1 MPLHGRRVGGFVV
14 SLGAPDPTIALERLK
29 PITKITGVGPGPDIH
44 ELARWA
50 GVRWAAPRLRPF
62 LVAASPPGAVPH
74 LPAPRRSTMPV
85 PEPVHADA
93 RRLLDEGGGVL
104 RHPPTAD
111 ELPIVSAACC
121 LGPTLV
127 VVPSI
132 DQARLLAARLRRA
145 GREIALVPDDWASA
159 RAGVDVVI
167 GARTAVWAPCADLAA
182 IIVLDEHDESLQE
195 ERVPTWHARDVAV
208 ERGRRAGV
216 PVLLVSPA
224 PTVSALA
231 LAGDHVRR
239 PSTADERAGW
249 PLIEVVDRSREAPWE
264 TSLVTSALIR
274 HLRDHDRRVVCVLN
288 TKGRSALVACA
299 SCTALQRC
307 ENCDAA
313 LVIADAGSFVC
324 RRCATVRP
332 IVCQACGATAMKNVK
347 PGVTRLAEELTAAAG
362 RPAISVTGDLT
373 DVPEDAAIHVG
384 TEAVLHRVRHADVV
398 AFLDF
403 DAELLAPRYRAAE
416 QAMSLLVRAARLV
429 GSRSAGGRVMVQTRL
444 PQHEVVRAALLSDP
458 GRLARHEVDVRRRL
472 RFPPAAA
479 LAVVEG
485 TGADDFAANLRSA
498 GADDGAVEVMG
509 PTDGRY
515 LVRAVDW
522 MTLGRSLN
530 ATARPKG
537 SRIRVA
543 VDPPRI

>member
-14 SLGAPDPTIALERLK
+14 ALGAPDPAIALERLK

-44 ELARWA
+44 ELAAWA
-50 GVRWAAPRLRPF
+50 GVRWGAPRLRPF
-62 LVAASPPGAVPH
+62 LVAASPPVAVPS

-85 PEPVHADA
+85 PEPVHPDA
-93 RRLLDEGGGVL
+93 RRLLEGGGGVL
-104 RHPPTAD
+104 RHPPTTD
-111 ELPIVSAACC
+111 EMPIVSAACR

-132 DQARLLAARLRRA
+132 DQARLLGARLRRA
-145 GREIALVPDDWASA
+145 GREVALVPDDWASA
-159 RAGVDVVI
+159 RSGVDVVI

-195 ERVPTWHARDVAV
+195 ERAPTWHARDVAV
-208 ERGRRAGV
+208 ERGRRADV

-224 PTVSALA
+224 PTVAALA

-274 HLRDHDRRVVCVLN
+274 HLRDHERRVVCVLN

-307 ENCDAA
+307 EDCDAA
-313 LVIADAGSFVC
+313 LVIAEAGSFVC
-324 RRCATVRP
+324 RRCSLVRP
-332 IVCQACGATAMKNVK
+332 IVCQSCGATAMKNVK

-362 RPAISVTGDLT
+362 RPAVSVTGDLT
-373 DVPEDAAIHVG
+373 DLPDDAAIHVG
-384 TEAVLHRVRHADVV
+384 TEAVLHRVQHADVV

-429 GSRSAGGRVMVQTRL
+429 GSRGVGGRVMVQTRL

-458 GRLARHEVDVRRRL
+458 GRLARHEADVRRRL

-479 LAVVEG
+479 LAIVEG
-485 TGADDFAANLRSA
+485 TGADEFAATLRTA
-498 GADDGAVEVMG
+498 GAVEVMG

-543 VDPPRI
+543 VDPPRV